1 MDFSALVAAT
11 VADRIVTSR
20 HSLSEAAND
29 DLKLGEIY
37 DSVVESGELIEDYP
51 DAYPTP
57 ACLVLGFN
65 TISEP
70 IHSVWSYD
78 RIKQVAKLITVYRP
92 DPNRWVNWRLR
103 R

>member
-1 MDFSALVAAT
+1 MDFSALVEAILAGR
-11 VADRIVTSR
+11 VVTSR
-20 HSLSEAAND
+20 HSLSEAAHD

-37 DSVVESGELIEDYP
+37 DSVVEDGEVIEDYL

-65 TISEP
+65 AIAEP

-78 RIKQVAKLITVYRP
+78 RIRQMAKLITVYRP
-92 DPNRWVNWRLR
+92 DPNRWVNWRIR

>member
-1 MDFSALVAAT
+1 MDFSALVEAIL
-11 VADRIVTSR
+11 ADRVVTSR
-20 HSLSEAAND
+20 HSLGEAAND
-29 DLKLGEIY
+29 ELKLGEIY
-37 DSVVESGELIEDYP
+37 DSVVEDGEGIEDYL

-65 TISEP
+65 TIAEP

-78 RIKQVAKLITVYRP
+78 RIRQMAKLITVYRP
-92 DPNRWVNWRLR
+92 DPNRWVHWRIR

>member
-1 MDFSALVAAT
+1 MDFNALVEAILANR
-11 VADRIVTSR
+11 VMPSR

-37 DSVVESGELIEDYP
+37 ASVVEGGEIIEDYP
-51 DAYPTP
+51 SAYPTP
-57 ACLVLGFN
+57 TCLVLGFN
-65 TISEP
+65 MIDEP

-78 RIKQVAKLITVYRP
+78 RIRQIARLVTVYRP
-92 DPNRWVNWRLR
+92 DAKRWANWRIR

>member
-1 MDFSALVAAT
+1 MDFSALVEAIL
-11 VADRIVTSR
+11 ADRVVTSR

-37 DSVVESGELIEDYP
+37 DSVVEDGEVIEDYL

-65 TISEP
+65 TIAEP
-70 IHSVWSYD
+70 IHSV
-78 RIKQVAKLITVYRP
+78 
-92 DPNRWVNWRLR
+92 
-103 R
+103 

>member
-1 MDFSALVAAT
+1 MDFDALVDAI
-11 VADRIVTSR
+11 VANRVTASR

-37 DSVVESGELIEDYP
+37 ASVAEGGELIEDYP
-51 DAYPTP
+51 NAYPMP

-65 TISEP
+65 AIGEP

-78 RIKQVAKLITVYRP
+78 RVRQVAKLITVYRP
-92 DPNRWVNWRLR
+92 DPKRWVNWRIR

>member
-1 MDFSALVAAT
+1 MEFDALIAAI
-11 VADRIVTSR
+11 VGDRVVTTR
-20 HSLSEAAND
+20 HSLSEAAAD
-29 DLKLGEIY
+29 DLSLGEILL
-37 DSVVESGELIEDYP
+37 SVVESGEVIEEYL

-65 TISEP
+65 TVGDP

-78 RIKQVAKLITVYRP
+78 QVRQTAKLVTVYRP
-92 DPNRWVNWRLR
+92 APNRWISWRLR

>member
-1 MDFSALVAAT
+1 MDFNVLVKAIAAGR
-11 VADRIVTSR
+11 VVTSR

-29 DLKLGEIY
+29 DLRLGEIY
-37 DSVVESGELIEDYP
+37 DSVVEAGEVIEDYP

-57 ACLVLGFN
+57 ACLILGFN
-65 TISEP
+65 TIGEP

-78 RIKQVAKLITVYRP
+78 RIRQSAKLITVYRP
-92 DPNRWVNWRLR
+92 DPNRWVNWSIR